1 MLHFIGDS
9 AKRTNWQSYSEN
21 GVLRAKEVTTV
32 LGAMDIALKMGT
44 TVDTAQYDN
53 LLTFISSDKGSAPV
67 IPEHA
72 RLNDWSIEPE
82 QIGAEDYVVLYDL
95 DIAPR
100 QEIPVTRGTTIACL
114 KARNLSLLKKITLR
128 DTEKPQVIP
137 VVSMNDLRLNGAAI
151 SKAISWERTALDF
164 LRDLHYGSSKEILDR
179 YPFFVV
185 LLEADGM
192 IIRQKGTLTLYFTPS
207 KTEGDSG
214 SLEDE
219 EIRSR
224 VYTEIIKQITAKEY
238 DFTKVLPNTLG
249 VQVLPRIEEL
259 KHPESWSILNEK
271 YGRDRLELIETA
283 KRIVINGEKEILD
296 TVPSCQY
303 GALQTVDRMEI
314 ENYRAI
320 VNLMKKYAQDKD
332 SRPLS
337 LAVFGFPGSGKSFG
351 IKQIAKTL
359 GGFEIFTYNLSQF
372 TSLRELE
379 VSFQEIR
386 DASIKGEKL
395 PLVFF
400 DEFDSSFNGEPLGWL
415 KTFLAPMQDGVF
427 MEEGRERQL
436 GRAVFVFAG
445 GTSTSFQNFLKQDQD
460 LFRKAKGP
468 DFVSRLKGYL
478 NIQGPNPTSKEDKV
492 YIIRRAM
499 LLRSLITRNAKQLL
513 DSNKRVNID
522 ENILYALLTT
532 ETYRHGA
539 RSLEFFIS
547 MSPLLGEK
555 KWNTSLLPPRSQMDI
570 HVDAEEF
577 MSKTTVLAM
586 CKELAKMSHE
596 MYLEAELAKTPNK
609 DLQAVTHWEN
619 LSETYQKSNIAQIQ
633 FHVERFS
640 DSNIG
645 IRQKSAHSS
654 EFAFKEEDLLKLA
667 KAEHERWCKERKAD
681 GWVYG
686 KKRDNAKKIHP
697 SLVPW
702 EELSEEDKQKDVD
715 VIQRI
720 ITLFDRIGLEL
731 YYKE

>member
-1 MLHFIGDS
+1 MLHFVGDS
-9 AKRTNWQSYSEN
+9 AKRITWNSYRDK
-21 GVLRAKEVTTV
+21 GVTRVKEVSTV
-32 LGAMDIALKMGT
+32 LGAMGIAQKMGMELDDKALVT
-44 TVDTAQYDN
+44 LVC
-53 LLTFISSDKGSAPV
+53 SDKGDTYG
-67 IPEHA
+67 IPANE
-72 RLNDWSIEPE
+72 NISEWSIDSS
-82 QIGAEDYVVLYDL
+82 QVGTEDFVVLYDL
-95 DIAPR
+95 DIAPH
-100 QEIPVTRGTTIACL
+100 QQIPKTSGTTIACL
-114 KARNLSLLKKITLR
+114 KARNLHLLKNVTLS
-128 DTEKPQVIP
+128 DAKKPELIP
-137 VVSMNDLRLNGAAI
+137 VISMNDLRSNGAAI
-151 SKAISWERTALDF
+151 SKAISWERTAIDF
-164 LRDLHYGSSKEILDR
+164 LKDLYYGTSKEILDR
-179 YPFFVV
+179 HPFFIV
-185 LLEADGM
+185 LLEADGL
-192 IIRQKGTLTLYFTPS
+192 IVRRQDTLTLYFTPS
-207 KTEGDSG
+207 KAEGDSG

-219 EIRSR
+219 ELRNS
-224 VYTEIIKQITAKEY
+224 VCAEIIRQIILKQY
-238 DFTKVLPNTLG
+238 DFTQVLPNTLS
-249 VQVLPRIEEL
+249 VQVLPRYEEL
-259 KHPESWSILNEK
+259 ENTESWSILNEK
-271 YGRDRLELIETA
+271 YGRERLEIIETA
-283 KRIVINGEKEILD
+283 RKIVIHGEKEILNS
-296 TVPSCQY
+296 VPSCKY

-332 SRPLS
+332 TRPLS

-359 GGFEIFTYNLSQF
+359 GGFEIFVYNLSQF

-379 VSFQEIR
+379 VAFQEIR
-386 DASIKGEKL
+386 DASIKGERL

-427 MEEGRERQL
+427 MEDGRERQI

-445 GTSTSFQNFLKQDQD
+445 GTSTSFRNFVSQDQN

-499 LLRSLITRNAKQLL
+499 LLRSLTTRNAKQLL
-513 DSNKRVNID
+513 DSDMRVNID

-532 ETYRHGA
+532 ETYRHGS

-555 KWNTSLLPPRSQMDI
+555 KWNSSLLPPRSQMDI

-577 MSKTTVLAM
+577 MSKITVLAM
-586 CKELAKMSHE
+586 CKELAKISHE

-619 LSETYQKSNIAQIQ
+619 LSETYKKSNIAQIQ
-633 FHVERFS
+633 YHVERFS
-640 DSNIG
+640 DFCIG
-645 IRQKSAHSS
+645 IRQKLPDSDK
-654 EFAFKEEDLLKLA
+654 FAFRDEDLLKLA
-667 KAEHERWCKERKAD
+667 MAEHERWCKDRIAD

-686 KKRDNAKKIHP
+686 EKRDNEKKIHP

-702 EELSEEDKQKDVD
+702 EQLSEEDKQKDVD
-715 VIQRI
+715 VILKI

-731 YYKE
+731 YYK

>member
-1 MLHFIGDS
+1 
-9 AKRTNWQSYSEN
+9 
-21 GVLRAKEVTTV
+21 
-32 LGAMDIALKMGT
+32 
-44 TVDTAQYDN
+44 
-53 LLTFISSDKGSAPV
+53 
-67 IPEHA
+67 
-72 RLNDWSIEPE
+72 
-82 QIGAEDYVVLYDL
+82 
-95 DIAPR
+95 
-100 QEIPVTRGTTIACL
+100 
-114 KARNLSLLKKITLR
+114 
-128 DTEKPQVIP
+128 
-137 VVSMNDLRLNGAAI
+137 
-151 SKAISWERTALDF
+151 
-164 LRDLHYGSSKEILDR
+164 
-179 YPFFVV
+179 
-185 LLEADGM
+185 
-192 IIRQKGTLTLYFTPS
+192 
-207 KTEGDSG
+207 
-214 SLEDE
+214 
-219 EIRSR
+219 
-224 VYTEIIKQITAKEY
+224 
-238 DFTKVLPNTLG
+238 
-249 VQVLPRIEEL
+249 
-259 KHPESWSILNEK
+259 
-271 YGRDRLELIETA
+271 
-283 KRIVINGEKEILD
+283 
-296 TVPSCQY
+296 
-303 GALQTVDRMEI
+303 
-314 ENYRAI
+314 
-320 VNLMKKYAQDKD
+320 
-332 SRPLS
+332 
-337 LAVFGFPGSGKSFG
+337 
-351 IKQIAKTL
+351 
-359 GGFEIFTYNLSQF
+359 
-372 TSLRELE
+372 
-379 VSFQEIR
+379 
-386 DASIKGEKL
+386 
-395 PLVFF
+395 
-400 DEFDSSFNGEPLGWL
+400 
-415 KTFLAPMQDGVF
+415 
-427 MEEGRERQL
+427 
-436 GRAVFVFAG
+436 
-445 GTSTSFQNFLKQDQD
+445 
-460 LFRKAKGP
+460 
-468 DFVSRLKGYL
+468 
-478 NIQGPNPTSKEDKV
+478 
-492 YIIRRAM
+492 M